1 MSNPTTEEDIVS
13 SSARIPK
20 AEINGPLG
28 YLFKRLSH
36 KMLGK
41 VPESAE
47 VMWDNRKVLMGMA
60 KLGRKTQTWDEVDQ
74 NLKSYSQMAVA
85 SFIGCSFCLDYG
97 YFEAHNAGLD
107 MAKASEVP
115 RWRESSVFTPLER
128 DVMEYAEAMSQ
139 TPPAVTDEMSA
150 GLLEQRSEE
159 HTSELQSLMRNSY
172 AVFCLK

>member
-1 MSNPTTEEDIVS
+1 
-13 SSARIPK
+13 
-20 AEINGPLG
+20 
-28 YLFKRLSH
+28 
-36 KMLGK
+36 
-41 VPESAE
+41 
-47 VMWDNRKVLMGMA
+47 MGMA

-139 TPPAVTDEMSA
+139 TPPAVTDEMSDRKSTR
-150 GLLEQRSEE
+150 L
-159 HTSELQSLMRNSY
+159 NSSH
-172 AVFCLK
+172 

>member
-1 MSNPTTEEDIVS
+1 
-13 SSARIPK
+13 
-20 AEINGPLG
+20 
-28 YLFKRLSH
+28 
-36 KMLGK
+36 MLGK

-47 VMWDNRKVLMGMA
+47 VMWNNRKVLMGMA

-128 DVMEYAEAMSQ
+128 DVMVYAEAMNQ

-150 GLLEQRSEE
+150 GQIGRAPS
-159 HTSELQSLMRNSY
+159 R
-172 AVFCLK
+172 VRGCK